1 MSGPYDQQVAFSQ
14 GYDHNNQYYN
24 QNSYPSEGFSGSYQP
39 QTYHNSQSYYPD
51 TRGSS
56 YPDNTYQQGGSN
68 TSYYNNSNTTTTT
81 NPQGAEADRGLL
93 GAAAGGA
100 AGAFGGH
107 KAGHGVLGA
116 IGGAILGSLT
126 EDYAKKHRKH
136 DNRQSRHNR
145 HNHGHRDDSS
155 SYAGGNSQNFASG
168 GLGSV
173 ASSFFNKK

>member
-1 MSGPYDQQVAFSQ
+1 MSGPYDQHLAFSQ
-14 GYDHNNQYYN
+14 NYDHNNQYYS

-39 QTYHNSQSYYPD
+39 QAYHNPQNYYPD

-56 YPDNTYQQGGSN
+56 YPDNSHQQGGAN
-68 TSYYNNSNTTTTT
+68 TAYYNDST
-81 NPQGAEADRGLL
+81 NPQGPEADRGLL

-116 IGGAILGSLT
+116 LGGAILGSLT
-126 EDYAKKHRKH
+126 EDYAKKHKKH
-136 DNRQSRHNR
+136 GNKPGKHNKPS
-145 HNHGHRDDSS
+145 HGYRDSG
-155 SYAGGNSQNFASG
+155 SYASNNSQNFASG

-173 ASSFFNKK
+173 ASSFFNRK